1 MELTIQGHGVDLG
14 NGFENFVRRKTG
26 KLDRYLPG
34 IEEVRVEVTKQSAK
48 EDAPK
53 ELELT
58 VRRRRTLLRV
68 EERDADLFAALDAAL
83 DKMYHRIARYKGRR
97 IDRRHEG
104 GVAEEDVELEQAE
117 ELPISMDETESAPME
132 QRIVRV
138 KNFTTVPMSTDEAIE
153 QMELLGHDFFVFMH
167 DGDSVVKVVYRRK
180 SGDYGLLQPE
190 K

>member
-1 MELTIQGHGVDLG
+1 MELTIQGHGLDLG

-26 KLDRYLPG
+26 RLDRYLPG
-34 IEEVRVEVTKQSAK
+34 LEEVRVEVTKQSAK
-48 EDAPK
+48 DDAPK

-58 VRRRRTLLRV
+58 IRRRRTLLRV
-68 EERDADLFAALDAAL
+68 EEHNADLFAALDAAL

-97 IDRRHEG
+97 IDRRYDG

-117 ELPISMDETESAPME
+117 ELPIGSEETLGE
-132 QRIVRV
+132 QRVVRV

-167 DGDSVVKVVYRRK
+167 EDDGAVKVVYRRK
-180 SGDYGLLQPE
+180 SGNYGFLQPD

>member
-1 MELTIQGHGVDLG
+1 MELTIQGHGLELG
-14 NGFENFVRRKTG
+14 NGFENFVRRKTNR
-26 KLDRYLPG
+26 LDRYLPG
-34 IEEVRVEVTKQSAK
+34 IEEVRVEVSKQSAK
-48 EDAPK
+48 DDAPK

-58 VRRRRTLLRV
+58 IRRRRTLLRV
-68 EERDADLFAALDAAL
+68 QEYDADLFAALDAAL

-97 IDRRHEG
+97 IDRRHD
-104 GVAEEDVELEQAE
+104 GVVSEEDQELEQAE
-117 ELPISMDETESAPME
+117 ELPIEPESVLTE

-167 DGDSVVKVVYRRK
+167 DDDGAVKVVYRRK

>member
-1 MELTIQGHGVDLG
+1 MELTIQGHGLDLG

-34 IEEVRVEVTKQSAK
+34 VEEVRVEVTKQSAK
-48 EDAPK
+48 DDAPK

-58 VRRRRTLLRV
+58 IRRRRTLLRV
-68 EERDADLFAALDAAL
+68 EEHNADLFAALDAAL

-97 IDRRHEG
+97 IDRRHDG

-117 ELPISMDETESAPME
+117 ELPIGSDEALAE
-132 QRIVRV
+132 QRVVRV

-167 DGDSVVKVVYRRK
+167 QDDGAVKVVYRRK
-180 SGDYGLLQPE
+180 SGNYGLLQPE

>member
-1 MELTIQGHGVDLG
+1 MELTIQGHGVELG
-14 NGFENFVRRKTG
+14 NGFENFVRRKTNR
-26 KLDRYLPG
+26 LDRFLPG

-48 EDAPK
+48 DDAPK

-58 VRRRRTLLRV
+58 IRRRRTLLRV
-68 EERDADLFAALDAAL
+68 EEQNADLFAALDAAL

-97 IDRRHEG
+97 IDRRYDG
-104 GVAEEDVELEQAE
+104 GVAEEDQELEQAE
-117 ELPISMDETESAPME
+117 ELPIEAEALPTES
-132 QRIVRV
+132 RIVRV
-138 KNFTTVPMSTDEAIE
+138 KSFTIVPMSTDEAIE

-167 DGDSVVKVVYRRK
+167 DGDGTVKVVYRRK

>member
-1 MELTIQGHGVDLG
+1 MELTIQGHGLDLG

-34 IEEVRVEVTKQSAK
+34 LEEVRVEVTKQSAK
-48 EDAPK
+48 DDAPK

-58 VRRRRTLLRV
+58 IRRRRTLLRV
-68 EERDADLFAALDAAL
+68 EEHNADLFAALDAAL

-97 IDRRHEG
+97 IDRRYDG

-117 ELPISMDETESAPME
+117 ELPIGSEEALGE
-132 QRIVRV
+132 QRVVRV

-167 DGDSVVKVVYRRK
+167 EDDGAVKVVYRRK
-180 SGDYGLLQPE
+180 SGNYGLLQPE

>member
-1 MELTIQGHGVDLG
+1 MEVTIQGHGVDLG
-14 NGFENFVRRKTG
+14 NGFENFVRRKIN

-34 IEEVRVEVTKQSAK
+34 VEEVRVEVSKPNAK
-48 EDAPK
+48 DDAPR
-53 ELELT
+53 ELEMT

-68 EERDADLFAALDAAL
+68 EEHNTDMYTAVDAAL

-97 IDRRHEG
+97 IDRRHDG
-104 GVAEEDVELEQAE
+104 GVAEEDVELESAE
-117 ELPISMDETESAPME
+117 ALPITEGEEIPTE

-167 DGDSVVKVVYRRK
+167 SDDDMVKVVYRRK

>member
-1 MELTIQGHGVDLG
+1 MQLTIQGHGLDLG

-34 IEEVRVEVTKQSAK
+34 IEKVHVEVTKQSAK

-53 ELELT
+53 ALDLT
-58 VRRRRTLLRV
+58 IRRHRTLLRV
-68 EERDADLFAALDAAL
+68 EEQNADPFTALDAAL
-83 DKMYHRIARYKGRR
+83 DKMYHRISRYKGRR
-97 IDRRHEG
+97 VDRRKAALS
-104 GVAEEDVELEQAE
+104 AEDEELAQAE
-117 ELPISMDETESAPME
+117 ALPIAEDEAQEE
-132 QRIVRV
+132 GRIVRI
-138 KNFTTVPMSTDEAIE
+138 KNFTTVPMSTDEALE

-167 DGDSVVKVVYRRK
+167 ADDGSVKVVYRRK

>member
-1 MELTIQGHGVDLG
+1 MELTIQGHGLDLG

-26 KLDRYLPG
+26 RLDRYLPG
-34 IEEVRVEVTKQSAK
+34 IEEVRVEVSKQSAK

-58 VRRRRTLLRV
+58 IRRRRTLLRV
-68 EERDADLFAALDAAL
+68 EERNADLFAALDAAL

-97 IDRRHEG
+97 IDRRYD
-104 GVAEEDVELEQAE
+104 GVVSEEDQELAQAE
-117 ELPISMDETESAPME
+117 ELPIEAEETLTE

-167 DGDSVVKVVYRRK
+167 DTEGTVKVVYRRK
-180 SGDYGLLQPE
+180 RGDYGLLQPE

>member
-1 MELTIQGHGVDLG
+1 MELTIQGHGLDLG

-34 IEEVRVEVTKQSAK
+34 IEEVRIEVTKQSAK
-48 EDAPK
+48 DDAPK

-58 VRRRRTLLRV
+58 IRRRRTLLRV
-68 EERDADLFAALDAAL
+68 EERNADLFTALDAAM

-97 IDRRHEG
+97 IDRRHDG
-104 GVAEEDVELEQAE
+104 GVAEEDAELEQAE
-117 ELPISMDETESAPME
+117 ELPISSDEMPGE

-138 KNFTTVPMSTDEAIE
+138 KNFTTVPMSTDEALE

-167 DGDSVVKVVYRRK
+167 ADDGAVKVVYRRK
-180 SGDYGLLQPE
+180 TGDYGLLQPE